1 MERRIELTKV
11 SLLKEVK
18 DHSRVKAKSRYN
30 YESERDLKRKSRLKN
45 RITSVRFRSYFGR
58 SKIHTKVWRGRKYSF
73 NYDLYTYIFLLYFLF
88 IVENASRKSKIIPI
102 LNILSRYP

>member
-18 DHSRVKAKSRYN
+18 NHSRVKAKSRYN

-45 RITSVRFRSYFGR
+45 RITSVRFQSYFGR
-58 SKIHTKVWRGRKYSF
+58 SKIHTKVWRERKYSF
-73 NYDLYTYIFLLYFLF
+73 NYDLYTYTYIF
-88 IVENASRKSKIIPI
+88 IIFFVHRGKRI
-102 LNILSRYP
+102 KEK